1 MTPEAA
7 AAASRWPVI
16 RLGGA
21 FMTDRETHA
30 RGAELGLDGWAF
42 YYAGRGGVLGDVDAS
57 VVQAAFVFLPPAMVR
72 RGWDKARGLLAYAEA
87 AGRYAAACQHWGRTH
102 LTGFDG
108 VKRLGELCVAV
119 ARAAD
124 PAGMTLFGG
133 WRAVPLPDDAPART
147 AQLLQVLREHRGG
160 THGIAVLAAGLTP
173 LQAIVAGPLGP
184 SQASFQGWPEPY
196 PDPAPF
202 RKRHAEAERVT
213 DRLLAAAYAALTVE
227 ERAELV
233 ALLQAAQRHA
243 TGQQRADG

>member
-21 FMTDRETHA
+21 FMTDRATHVS
-30 RGAELGLDGWAF
+30 GAELGLDGWAF

-72 RGWDKARGLLAYAEA
+72 RGWDSARGVVTFA
-87 AGRYAAACQHWGRTH
+87 AATRRYAAACNAWGRTH

-108 VKRLGELCVAV
+108 VERLGELCAAV

-124 PAGMTLFGG
+124 PAGMPLFAG
-133 WRAVPLPDDAPART
+133 WRAMPLPDDAPARA

-160 THGIAVLAAGLTP
+160 AHGIAVLAAGLTP

-202 RKRHAEAERVT
+202 AQRHAEAERVT
-213 DRLLAAAYAALTVE
+213 EALVAAAYATLTAE

-243 TGQQRADG
+243 TGQRPADG